1 VPATWRG
8 RRLRVRLRRSGRR
21 LRRSALPI
29 AQCALA
35 AGAAW
40 FVATELVGHARPFF
54 APIAAV
60 ISLGVSLGNRLRRVV
75 ELVVGV
81 SLGVLIGDL
90 LISRIGSGTWQIML
104 VVALAMAVAV
114 VTDGATLLVA
124 QAGSSAVLVA
134 TLLPPGDSGG
144 FDRCLD
150 ALIGGAVG
158 VLVAGVL
165 PVDPVGPVRR
175 SSRALLD
182 ELAGVLAA
190 AGDALR
196 DRDVE
201 AARTA
206 LRRARA
212 SQSLIDGLRGALRG
226 GREVTT
232 VAPLFR
238 RRRRELGRYTEL
250 AERSDYAMR
259 NARVLARRTFS
270 ALNDDEPAAP
280 ELADA
285 LGELSAAVGML
296 TAQLDREG
304 DRELAR
310 EPVLDVV
317 RHAKVLAHDWT
328 PGPSEA
334 VIVAQLN
341 SIALDLLMA
350 TGMTRDDALT
360 AMGERRGGPGVAPH
374 TG

>member
-1 VPATWRG
+1 VPATWRARRLRAQLRVRG
-8 RRLRVRLRRSGRR
+8 RRLAV
-21 LRRSALPI
+21 SALPI
-29 AQCALA
+29 AQCAVA
-35 AGAAW
+35 AGIAW
-40 FVATELVGHARPFF
+40 FVATTLVGHARPFF

-60 ISLGVSLGNRLRRVV
+60 ISLGVSLGSRLRRVV

-81 SLGVLIGDL
+81 SLGVLVGDL
-90 LISRIGSGTWQIML
+90 LISQIGTGTWQIML

-134 TLLPPGDSGG
+134 TLLPPGQAGG

-158 VLVAGVL
+158 VLVAAVL
-165 PVDPVGPVRR
+165 PADPVGPVRR

-182 ELAGVLAA
+182 ELAAVLAET
-190 AGDALR
+190 GDALR

-201 AARTA
+201 AARQA

-212 SQSLIDGLRGALRG
+212 SQLMIDSLRAALRG
-226 GREVTT
+226 GREITT

-270 ALNDDEPAAP
+270 ALSDDEPAAS

-285 LGELSAAVGML
+285 LGEMSAAVGVL
-296 TAQLDREG
+296 TEQLGRGG
-304 DRELAR
+304 DRERAR

-317 RHAKVLAHDWT
+317 RHAKVLAREWA

-350 TGMTRDDALT
+350 TGMTRPDALA
-360 AMGERRGGPGVAPH
+360 AMRQRPAAP
-374 TG
+374 